1 MQFSY
6 LFFFAAS
13 VLGHGIIISPPARA
27 VGPAMIS
34 ACGASVAALVTADNT
49 SHVEGMPEAALKEKS
64 FNPTVCNVFLC
75 KGLQFQDNRDNV
87 QTFRPGQVV
96 NMRAN
101 IPIPHVGPMNVS
113 IVNTKM
119 NMQVGEPLITFT
131 SYADESLPVLPLNN
145 TNFDVTIPTNLG
157 SACSIAGVCVS
168 HRYIIQR
175 FRSRADSGAG
185 AAMVLVRHQGRANL
199 RVVRGYGRS
208 WRTLCQQRGNSTLE
222 ILRWIH
228 KLIKIGR
235 RMQRLQ
241 SVVSI
246 LDQLRQ
252 GLHPLLRSLRSQAA
266 LQASKLVEHILFC
279 Q

>member
-6 LFFFAAS
+6 LLFFAAS
-13 VLGHGIIISPPARA
+13 VLGQGIIISPPVRA

-64 FNPTVCNVFLC
+64 FNPTVCNLFLC

-101 IPIPHVGPMNVS
+101 IPIPHVGLMNVS

-131 SYADESLPVLPLNN
+131 SYADESLPALPPNN

-168 HRYIIQR
+168 HRYIIKL

-185 AAMVLVRHQGRANL
+185 AAMVLVRHQGSPNL
-199 RVVRGYGRS
+199 RVVRGYGHS
-208 WRTLCQQRGNSTLE
+208 WRTLCQ
-222 ILRWIH
+222 
-228 KLIKIGR
+228 
-235 RMQRLQ
+235 
-241 SVVSI
+241 
-246 LDQLRQ
+246 
-252 GLHPLLRSLRSQAA
+252 
-266 LQASKLVEHILFC
+266 
-279 Q
+279 